1 MRIKKWMTLLVAFAM
16 AFTVFGFGF
25 GADYASAAVTK
36 PTKITLTKN
45 YTTIDIK
52 GKATVKVKSVY
63 PAKAS
68 KSVYWKSSNTKV
80 ATVSSTGVVTGKKTG
95 SVTITATSKSNS
107 KVKASVKIYVK
118 QLAPTVSLPS
128 TVYLYTG
135 VPKKIKATV
144 PTNRYNAGVVYRTSS
159 TLGYVT
165 PASKATTGY
174 VTLKNKPPKYPKGY
188 FILTAYS
195 KENPKIKDTCKVY
208 VCKSMAGLTFAK
220 TDVELENGAS
230 YTQAAKITPSTPKS
244 YAKTCVYTTSN
255 SKVVKIVNST
265 TGAVKAVGPGTATI
279 TATSKYG
286 YKRTAKY
293 KITVY
298 DELKAENGVYTIDK
312 TKYNKYVISADKD
325 GDVAGTI
332 ELKNADIDNM
342 VGKGNLGFDWQKA
355 SEVEKNF
362 AAAEFNYNSNDDYIF
377 AKEGNKVTIKFD
389 KRFIRVNWYYTDK
402 SFERNG
408 NDYTITLFANA
419 DSTDEADT
427 LKLVKTGNTLTAEKY
442 NKRITM
448 TASGDDIIA
457 TLTAD
462 SRTASAKFT
471 YVDKNTYKISMDK
484 AYIDK
489 YDIKVKAFK

>member
-174 VTLKNKPPKYPKGY
+174 VTLKNKTPKYQKAY

-195 KENPKIKDTCKVY
+195 RENPKIKDTCKVY

-220 TDVELENGAS
+220 TDVELKNGAS

-265 TGAVKAVGPGTATI
+265 TGAVKAVGLGTATI
-279 TATSKYG
+279 TATAKYG
-286 YKRTAKY
+286 YPVKATY
-293 KITVY
+293 KISVY
-298 DELKAENGVYTIDK
+298 DELKAENGVYTIDE
-312 TKYNKYVISADKD
+312 NKYGKYEISASKD
-325 GDVAGTI
+325 GIPGKIV
-332 ELKNADIDNM
+332 LKNADIKNII
-342 VGKGNLGFDWQKA
+342 GEGNVGFDWQDA
-355 SEVEKNF
+355 ISVQDNF
-362 AAAEFNYNSNDDYIF
+362 GAANFSYTSGNDYIF
-377 AKEGNKVTIKFD
+377 SKSGNKVTIKFAD
-389 KRFIRVNWYYTDK
+389 SLIRTSWYYTDK
-402 SFERNG
+402 SFKLAENG
-408 NDYTITLFANA
+408 TDYTITLFSEDGGDSIQLVKKGNTITTEKANKKLTMTRNGRDVKVA
-419 DSTDEADT
+419 VTTGGRTLEAVFHIVTSGSKYTVTIPEADI
-427 LKLVKTGNTLTAEKY
+427 AKY
-442 NKRITM
+442 GVT
-448 TASGDDIIA
+448 
-457 TLTAD
+457 
-462 SRTASAKFT
+462 
-471 YVDKNTYKISMDK
+471 VK
-484 AYIDK
+484 AYK
-489 YDIKVKAFK
+489 